1 MKKKI
6 KNLVIFGAGS
16 SGKETKL
23 LVDEINKKTKIW
35 KIIGFIDTN
44 PNLIGKKIQNI
55 KVYKNISEIKNKDI
69 SWICSVMSP
78 KIKKKICKNVKKK
91 YKPINLIHPSV
102 SIPKDV
108 KIGSGNIVFSNVH
121 LSYEVKIKDH
131 CMISF
136 GSDVGHNANIDSFN
150 SIMPG
155 VIINGFVSIKNSCL
169 VGSGAI
175 INTNV
180 KIESDVVIGSGTFV
194 FENIKKKT
202 SVFNL
207 PRQIKKNIK

>member
-44 PNLIGKKIQNI
+44 PNLIGKKIQKI

-78 KIKKKICKNVKKK
+78 KIKKKICKNVKK
-91 YKPINLIHPSV
+91 I
-102 SIPKDV
+102 
-108 KIGSGNIVFSNVH
+108 
-121 LSYEVKIKDH
+121 
-131 CMISF
+131 
-136 GSDVGHNANIDSFN
+136 
-150 SIMPG
+150 
-155 VIINGFVSIKNSCL
+155 
-169 VGSGAI
+169 
-175 INTNV
+175 
-180 KIESDVVIGSGTFV
+180 
-194 FENIKKKT
+194 
-202 SVFNL
+202 
-207 PRQIKKNIK
+207 